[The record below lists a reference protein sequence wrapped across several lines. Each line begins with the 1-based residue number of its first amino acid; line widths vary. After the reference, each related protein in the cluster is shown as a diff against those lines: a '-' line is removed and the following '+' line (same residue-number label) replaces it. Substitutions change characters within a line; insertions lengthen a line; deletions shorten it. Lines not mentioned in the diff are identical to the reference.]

1 MSGSERAWRP
11 RGPVL
16 LLVVAAALPL
26 ISWCAGNSPEP
37 QGKKGHVSTTAPDD
51 AAFAKIELESFEK
64 TACSPTIPDDAHGLF
79 IAAPKRVVAGPEMR
93 IPVCVALRLD
103 SASAAQAPP
112 HPLESMIAILTDPA
126 RNVVVSGALRDQG
139 GVPPVVDDAPPPDV
153 PEDPDA
159 ALITG
164 ATWTSYFNFDLLA
177 YLDVPRVPGSYR
189 LFLTLGTIQSNA
201 VDITIT
207 APSGASDQP

>member
-1 MSGSERAWRP
+1 M
-11 RGPVL
+11 
-16 LLVVAAALPL
+16 
-26 ISWCAGNSPEP
+26 
-37 QGKKGHVSTTAPDD
+37 TAPED
-51 AAFAKIELESFEK
+51 AAFARIELESFEK
-64 TACSPTIPDDAHGLF
+64 AACSPIVPDDAQGLF
-79 IAAPKRVVAGPEMR
+79 IAAPNRVVAGPDMS

-103 SASAAQAPP
+103 SASSAQLPP
-112 HPLESMIAILTDPA
+112 RPLESMIAILTDPA
-126 RNVVVSGALRDQG
+126 RNVTVSGALRDPG
-139 GVPPVVDDAPPPDV
+139 RVPPVVDDAPPPDV

-159 ALITG
+159 APITG